1 MALGAGWVVVTVA
14 AIGYPRRRVGC
25 PLILQA
31 ILYAILLSDQPKYE
45 SMQ

>member
-14 AIGYPRRRVGC
+14 AIGC